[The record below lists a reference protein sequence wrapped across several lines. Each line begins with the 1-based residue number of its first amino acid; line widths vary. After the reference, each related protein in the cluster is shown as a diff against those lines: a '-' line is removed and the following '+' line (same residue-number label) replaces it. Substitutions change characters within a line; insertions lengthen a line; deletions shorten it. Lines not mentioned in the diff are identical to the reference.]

1 MWKVR
6 NFLCRRCWGCRHLFT
21 TAAKAWAIFTG
32 AIDRYY
38 LVLWNITV
46 SRIALKYNISKTLN
60 KIFAGRRPHGD
71 LTSHFLYGSLM
82 KKDIFSGCENFVV
95 YWMKNSFTSC
105 QIGPIY
111 MILPCS
117 NKLRIPFKCHNI
129 LIESFRSGI
138 SNQNP
143 SFHQHLPNNWKLGSR
158 NSYNCLARNDNH
170 FSRQQHYKGKP

>member
-32 AIDRYY
+32 AIDRDY

-46 SRIALKYNISKTLN
+46 SRNALKYNISKTLN

-82 KKDIFSGCENFVV
+82 KRIYSVAVKIL
-95 YWMKNSFTSC
+95 SF
-105 QIGPIY
+105 IRWK
-111 MILPCS
+111 ILS
-117 NKLRIPFKCHNI
+117 
-129 LIESFRSGI
+129 
-138 SNQNP
+138 
-143 SFHQHLPNNWKLGSR
+143 LPARLDPYIWS
-158 NSYNCLARNDNH
+158 CLAVINCESPLNAITYWS
-170 FSRQQHYKGKP
+170 SRSDRVFLIKIHPFINICQTIEN